1 MMEVARAFLQ
11 KAQQHSEVPYKLVQ
25 KLVLACKEMQAWNLI
40 HSSGMQCL
48 PFAISYLFKKKKRK
62 RRGVILHTCTFT
74 QCPHHPLCTHFV
86 LTLQLVSAMT
96 NVLSIRRKA
105 TVTVV

>member
-48 PFAISYLFKKKKRK
+48 PFAISYLFKKKKGK
-62 RRGVILHTCTFT
+62 EEV
-74 QCPHHPLCTHFV
+74 
-86 LTLQLVSAMT
+86 
-96 NVLSIRRKA
+96 
-105 TVTVV
+105 